1 MSVIRLLVIS
11 IAALAAGGALSPAQT
26 GAKRK
31 AMSDITARAAA
42 LVAEFEKEKDPEKL
56 QRAADQLVEV
66 DLSKEEEGL
75 KRLALRRETLQLWL
89 TLLAAI
95 DKNLDPRFDPN
106 DQPRVSVSPPPSGGG
121 QFPPGVDPSA
131 IKDAQARRQ
140 YEAAIKQN
148 KDKAVNYRLQTK
160 LRRLDQKLT
169 PQAERFIRLS
179 YTTVPGDQRDLNE
192 TVKKLIANP
201 QRASALIRA
210 GEPKR

>member
-1 MSVIRLLVIS
+1 LNVIRVLAIS
-11 IAALAAGGALSPAQT
+11 MVALAAGGALSPAQT

-56 QRAADQLVEV
+56 QGAADQLVEV

-75 KRLALRRETLQLWL
+75 KRLALRRETLELWL
-89 TLLAAI
+89 KLLAAI

-121 QFPPGVDPSA
+121 QFPPGVSPSA
-131 IKDAQARRQ
+131 IKDPQARRQ

-179 YTTVPGDQRDLNE
+179 FTTVPGDQKQLNE
-192 TVKKLIANP
+192 AVKKLIPNP
-201 QRASALIRA
+201 HRAQALVQA
-210 GEPKR
+210 GAPKR

>member
-56 QRAADQLVEV
+56 QGAADQLVEV
-66 DLSKEEEGL
+66 DLAQEEEGL
-75 KRLALRRETLQLWL
+75 KRLALRQETLQLWL
-89 TLLAAI
+89 RLLAAI

-106 DQPRVSVSPPPSGGG
+106 DRPRVSVTPPPSGGA
-121 QFPPGVDPSA
+121 QYPPGADPSV
-131 IKDAQARRQ
+131 IKDPQARKQ

-148 KDKAVNYRLQTK
+148 RDKAANYRLQTK
-160 LRRLDQKLT
+160 LRRLDEKLT
-169 PQAERFIRLS
+169 PQVERFIRLS
-179 YTTVPGDQRDLNE
+179 YTTVPGDQRQLNE

-201 QRASALIRA
+201 QRAQALVRA